1 MSILPMCPSY
11 GGVRFR
17 ESRLYIKHIEDQ
29 NYLMRNAVT
38 SFSAHVLVLC
48 GRVIE
53 LRTNS
58 EILSEI
64 LIMTRKSSS
73 NPSAKSLQE
82 ENEALKKEIE
92 SLKSEFKRIP
102 VNLLSYVFNV
112 TFFLFHIFYT
122 T

>member
-1 MSILPMCPSY
+1 MEVFVLERVDCTSNILN
-11 GGVRFR
+11 
-17 ESRLYIKHIEDQ
+17 LDQ
-29 NYLMRNAVT
+29 NYLVRNTITFFCACSGTVRTCVT
-38 SFSAHVLVLC
+38 
-48 GRVIE
+48 E

-64 LIMTRKSSS
+64 LIMTRKSNS

-102 VNLLSYVFNV
+102 AETHKGLNNPLWVSDSS
-112 TFFLFHIFYT
+112 
-122 T
+122 

>member
-1 MSILPMCPSY
+1 
-11 GGVRFR
+11 
-17 ESRLYIKHIEDQ
+17 
-29 NYLMRNAVT
+29 MRT
-38 SFSAHVLVLC
+38 C
-48 GRVIE
+48 VIE

-64 LIMTRKSSS
+64 LIMTRKSNS

-102 VNLLSYVFNV
+102 AETHKGLNNPLCVSDSS
-112 TFFLFHIFYT
+112 
-122 T
+122 

>member
-1 MSILPMCPSY
+1 
-11 GGVRFR
+11 
-17 ESRLYIKHIEDQ
+17 
-29 NYLMRNAVT
+29 MRT
-38 SFSAHVLVLC
+38 C
-48 GRVIE
+48 VIE

-64 LIMTRKSSS
+64 LIMIRKSNS

-102 VNLLSYVFNV
+102 VNLGLLSYVFNV
-112 TFFLFHIFYT
+112 TFICSIPFIQLNIFI
-122 T
+122 

>member
-1 MSILPMCPSY
+1 MSVLPMCPSY

-17 ESRLYIKHIEDQ
+17 ESRLCINHIEDQ
-29 NYLMRNAVT
+29 NYLMHNTIIFFCACSGTVRT
-38 SFSAHVLVLC
+38 C
-48 GRVIE
+48 VIE

-64 LIMTRKSSS
+64 LIMSRKSNS

-92 SLKSEFKRIP
+92 SLKS
-102 VNLLSYVFNV
+102 
-112 TFFLFHIFYT
+112 
-122 T
+122 

>member
-1 MSILPMCPSY
+1 
-11 GGVRFR
+11 
-17 ESRLYIKHIEDQ
+17 
-29 NYLMRNAVT
+29 MRT
-38 SFSAHVLVLC
+38 C
-48 GRVIE
+48 VIE

-64 LIMTRKSSS
+64 LIMTRKSNS

-102 VNLLSYVFNV
+102 VNLGLLSYVFNV
-112 TFFLFHIFYT
+112 TFICSIPFIQLNIFI
-122 T
+122 

>member
-1 MSILPMCPSY
+1 MFFCACFGTLRTC
-11 GGVRFR
+11 
-17 ESRLYIKHIEDQ
+17 
-29 NYLMRNAVT
+29 
-38 SFSAHVLVLC
+38 
-48 GRVIE
+48 VIE

-64 LIMTRKSSS
+64 LIMTRKSNS

-112 TFFLFHIFYT
+112 TFICSIPFMQLNIFI
-122 T
+122 